1 MSYAQLQ
8 LSNSDNFVQGG
19 RFAICDQSQHYDE
32 HICNLTMQVMSE
44 DELNEMSSADF
55 FSDQI
60 DEMMTEMKKICFYF
74 IYIGLGIWFF
84 GALQV
89 FTPQ

>member
-1 MSYAQLQ
+1 
-8 LSNSDNFVQGG
+8 
-19 RFAICDQSQHYDE
+19 
-32 HICNLTMQVMSE
+32 MQVMSE

-89 FTPQ
+89 L